1 MDNRTMTRELDEMIA
16 RAQSVTEREIA
27 LSHILPNCRL
37 RRSKQEQVRTM
48 RAHVQRLR
56 RLRCAVKAERRLGS
70 RLYW

>member
-1 MDNRTMTRELDEMIA
+1 MDNRTITRELDAMIA

-48 RAHVQRLR
+48 RAHV
-56 RLRCAVKAERRLGS
+56 
-70 RLYW
+70 